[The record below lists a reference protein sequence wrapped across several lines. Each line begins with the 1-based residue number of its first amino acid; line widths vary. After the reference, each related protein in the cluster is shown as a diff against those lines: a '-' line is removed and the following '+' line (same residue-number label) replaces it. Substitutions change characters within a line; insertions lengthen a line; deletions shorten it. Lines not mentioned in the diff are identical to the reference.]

1 MRRSTLATAL
11 VAVFIVSYLGTPAAV
26 KTGGYV
32 ATDLVVNKSPLTD
45 RNGIVHKSKVQDP
58 NLANPWGV
66 AETPTGS
73 PFWVS
78 DNAAGVSTLYN
89 VPANAPNSAAI
100 NPRVVSIPTPVDLL
114 GKSGAPTGAVFNIT
128 TLPGSTPGFMIS
140 GVKADGVT
148 ETSAPAIFIFATED
162 GTIVGWNPGVNPKGF
177 NLANAGNYGII
188 AVDNSGNN
196 FTVPP
201 SSATGAV
208 YKGLAIATDAKGV
221 TRLYATNFRS
231 GMVEMYDV
239 NFHALTSPPAF
250 VDPKLPDSYAPFNIV
265 PINGLDDQPVHND
278 AEQEHGRHDRDDG
291 DSAASRAGSALF
303 VTFAKQNAEK
313 HDDVAGQGHG
323 IVDVFDL
330 DGTLRQRFAQH
341 GQLDSPWGVAL
352 APTGFGELGGGLW
365 IGNFGNGH
373 INAFDPESGRFLGKV
388 RDPKGKAILIDGLW
402 TITFGSGNGNGG
414 ATNTLYFTAGPNG
427 ETDGLFG
434 SLNPN

>member
-11 VAVFIVSYLGTPAAV
+11 VAVFISYLATPAAV
-26 KTGGYV
+26 KTGGYK

-45 RNGIVHKSKVQDP
+45 KNGIVHTGQVQDP
-58 NLANPWGV
+58 NLLNPWGV
-66 AETPTGS
+66 TETPTGS

-78 DNAAGVSTLYN
+78 DNGAGVATLYN
-89 VPANAPNSAAI
+89 VPANAPNSVTI

-114 GKSGAPTGAVFNIT
+114 GRSGAPTGAVFNT
-128 TLPGSTPGFMIS
+128 TSVLDPKKQEFKIS
-140 GVKADGVT
+140 GVDANNKP
-148 ETSAPAIFIFATED
+148 TSAPALFIFATED
-162 GTIVGWNPGVNPKGF
+162 GTIVGWNPNVNPEGF
-177 NLANAGNYGII
+177 TGKAGTFGII

-208 YKGLAIATDAKGV
+208 YKGLAIATNANGQ

-231 GMVEMYDV
+231 GMVEMYDG

-250 VDPKLPDSYAPFNIV
+250 VDPTLPDSYAPFNIV
-265 PINGLDDQPVHND
+265 LING
-278 AEQEHGRHDRDDG
+278 E
-291 DSAASRAGSALF
+291 LF
-303 VTFAKQNAEK
+303 VTFAVQNAEK

-323 IVDVFDL
+323 IVDVFEL

-341 GQLDSPWGVAL
+341 DQLNSPWGVAL
-352 APTGFGELGGGLW
+352 APTGFGELGGALW

-373 INAFDPESGRFLGKV
+373 INAFDPESGKFLSKV
-388 RDPKGKAILIDGLW
+388 RDPEGQAILIDGLW
-402 TITFGSGNGNGG
+402 TITFGSNNGNGG
-414 ATNTLYFTAGPNG
+414 SANTLYFTAGPNG

>member
-1 MRRSTLATAL
+1 MRRSTLATSAL

-32 ATDLVVNKSPLTD
+32 TMDLVVNKSTLTD
-45 RNGIVHKSKVQDP
+45 KNGIVHKSNVQDP
-58 NLANPWGV
+58 NLLNPWGV
-66 AETPTGS
+66 TETPTGS

-89 VPANAPNSAAI
+89 VPASTPNSVTI

-114 GKSGAPTGAVFNIT
+114 GRSGAPTGTVFNIT
-128 TLPGSTPGFMIS
+128 TLPGSTPGFIVS
-140 GVKADGVT
+140 GFDAHNNP
-148 ETSAPAIFIFATED
+148 TSAPAIFLFATED

-177 NLANAGNYGII
+177 NPANAGNYGII

-208 YKGLAIATDAKGV
+208 YKGLAIATDAKGM

-250 VDPKLPDSYAPFNIV
+250 VDQKLPDSYAPFNIV
-265 PINGLDDQPVHND
+265 LIKG
-278 AEQEHGRHDRDDG
+278 E
-291 DSAASRAGSALF
+291 LF
-303 VTFAKQNAEK
+303 VTFAVQNAEK
-313 HDDVAGQGHG
+313 HDDVAGQSHG
-323 IVDVFDL
+323 IVDVFGL
-330 DGTLRQRFAQH
+330 DGTFRQRFAQH

-352 APTGFGELGGGLW
+352 APTGFGELGGALW

-373 INAFDPESGRFLGKV
+373 INAFDPESGKFLSKV
-388 RDPKGKAILIDGLW
+388 RDPRGKAILIDGLW
-402 TITFGSGNGNGG
+402 TITFGSGSGNGG
-414 ATNTLYFTAGPNG
+414 ASNTLYFTAGPNG